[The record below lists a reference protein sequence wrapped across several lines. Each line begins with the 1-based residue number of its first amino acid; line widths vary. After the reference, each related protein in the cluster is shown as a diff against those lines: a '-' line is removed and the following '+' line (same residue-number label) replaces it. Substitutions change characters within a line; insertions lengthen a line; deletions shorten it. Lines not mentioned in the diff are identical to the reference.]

1 VTSWSC
7 HWLLSGSAKDAR
19 LKYERRSGSRPGT
32 GPLSGSRCQISLTST
47 PVADQLVACDVDV
60 IDDQQ
65 QALQRLGHRRQPL
78 AELDRRRGARR
89 GELHPAGVLGGLEV
103 DVETPSEALVE
114 GLGTVD
120 VGDR

>member
-1 VTSWSC
+1 
-7 HWLLSGSAKDAR
+7 
-19 LKYERRSGSRPGT
+19 
-32 GPLSGSRCQISLTST
+32 
-47 PVADQLVACDVDV
+47 VADQLVACDVDV